1 MQPESINSDAEH
13 EAALK
18 EIELLWRA
26 EEVTV
31 AADRLDILVTLVEA
45 YEEAHFPLGIPE
57 SLEAIKPRPE
67 MRAGKQ
73 AP

>member
-1 MQPESINSDAEH
+1 MQPETIKSDAEH

-18 EIELLWRA
+18 EIERFWGA
-26 EEVTV
+26 EEGTV

-57 SLEAIKPRPE
+57 SLEAITSRPE
-67 MRAGKQ
+67 VRAGKQ
-73 AP
+73 AS